1 MLPDFPKVKAEF
13 RKILL
18 RRMDQMIAERAPMA
32 GRLGVFRQWEGSQF
46 SYEDNTGAI
55 RNSASKEVSTKFSF
69 PKNLTP
75 TKNLEQMFEALR
87 GAAED
92 MAKQSE
98 TMLFTTLDEVTKES
112 GNVFDAG
119 GRPFEPSMLLDN
131 LEKMHIDFDEH
142 GKPEMPTIV
151 LHPDLF
157 KSIKDRLAEWDADP
171 KIKLRREQILAAK
184 KEEWRDRESNRKLVG

>member
-1 MLPDFPKVKAEF
+1 MLPDFPKVKSEF

-18 RRMDQMIAERAPMA
+18 RQMDQMIAQRAPMA

-55 RNSASKEVSTKFSF
+55 RNSASKEVSAKFSF
-69 PKNLTP
+69 PKNLAP
-75 TKNLEQMFEALR
+75 AKNLEQMFEALR

-98 TMLFTTLDEVTKES
+98 TMLFTTLDEVTKET

-119 GRPFEPSMLLDN
+119 GKPFEPSMLLAS
-131 LEKMHIDFDEH
+131 LEKMWIDFDER

-157 KSIKDRLAEWDADP
+157 KSIKERLGEWDADP
-171 KIKLRREQILAAK
+171 EIKLRRQRILAVK